1 MRLVLTLKRVCTRS
15 LRPLPQVQCY
25 DPQRCGDQV
34 GDGAALHQIW
44 VRMKPGVLFVEG
56 EDVDVLSGLA
66 KEASE
71 DDGQALGAPPP
82 RGTLRLV
89 KQPR

>member
-1 MRLVLTLKRVCTRS
+1 
-15 LRPLPQVQCY
+15 
-25 DPQRCGDQV
+25 
-34 GDGAALHQIW
+34 
-44 VRMKPGVLFVEG
+44 MKPGVLFVEG